1 MASQRFEEL
10 NERMLTRLFEVNPH
24 LATQFGRHDP
34 YDYHLPNGSGRRLT
48 DTMDILDEWHAE
60 ASEIVRFETLS
71 FDERISFEV
80 LRMAR
85 DTHRFAIEDYPLWRM
100 SPDALEIPGDVFL
113 VMLNR
118 DYWPF
123 EKRMEAVTARIEELP
138 RYLREFR
145 SRFDADASPVRL
157 WTESAV
163 ISCTGFP
170 GFMEFLIG
178 HAEGRVSDQAMERLR
193 AAVREAKKETA
204 IHLEWLRRLTKS
216 SIDDFHMGKEKF
228 SRLLKIRGFSYTPED
243 ILEIARKHLAEM
255 KSEKV
260 RIAKRMSKAG
270 TLEAAYEVVRKDTA
284 KDFDGVMT
292 ETRQIV
298 NAAKKFVEERDL
310 ATLDP
315 EAVLKIIETPDF
327 MVDTIPTAV
336 TDMPAPF
343 EEVSTGLY
351 VQTRPRTEEELR
363 GVWNHAMI
371 VNTAVH
377 EAYPGHFHQ
386 GVMSKRRPWMHQL
399 LEILMTFDTIVTA
412 YETQEGWAHY
422 CERMMYDQGFEHNDA
437 AALTMLDGGI
447 WRGVR
452 VIYDVRLAYGE
463 ATIKE
468 MAELLSEEASTPLSA
483 AESDVKNFT
492 RTPGYPLSYL
502 IGRHMVFE
510 LKKELEGELGARFEL
525 KKFHDQ
531 LALNGN
537 LPFFLAREAVRAGMG
552 AKTDLF

>member
-1 MASQRFEEL
+1 
-10 NERMLTRLFEVNPH
+10 
-24 LATQFGRHDP
+24 
-34 YDYHLPNGSGRRLT
+34 
-48 DTMDILDEWHAE
+48 
-60 ASEIVRFETLS
+60 
-71 FDERISFEV
+71 
-80 LRMAR
+80 
-85 DTHRFAIEDYPLWRM
+85 
-100 SPDALEIPGDVFL
+100 
-113 VMLNR
+113 
-118 DYWPF
+118 
-123 EKRMEAVTARIEELP
+123 
-138 RYLREFR
+138 
-145 SRFDADASPVRL
+145 
-157 WTESAV
+157 
-163 ISCTGFP
+163 
-170 GFMEFLIG
+170 MEFLIG

-228 SRLLKIRGFSYTPED
+228 ARLLKIRGFSYTPED

-377 EAYPGHFHQ
+377 
-386 GVMSKRRPWMHQL
+386 
-399 LEILMTFDTIVTA
+399 
-412 YETQEGWAHY
+412 
-422 CERMMYDQGFEHNDA
+422 
-437 AALTMLDGGI
+437 
-447 WRGVR
+447 
-452 VIYDVRLAYGE
+452 
-463 ATIKE
+463 
-468 MAELLSEEASTPLSA
+468 
-483 AESDVKNFT
+483 
-492 RTPGYPLSYL
+492 
-502 IGRHMVFE
+502 
-510 LKKELEGELGARFEL
+510 
-525 KKFHDQ
+525 
-531 LALNGN
+531 
-537 LPFFLAREAVRAGMG
+537 
-552 AKTDLF
+552 